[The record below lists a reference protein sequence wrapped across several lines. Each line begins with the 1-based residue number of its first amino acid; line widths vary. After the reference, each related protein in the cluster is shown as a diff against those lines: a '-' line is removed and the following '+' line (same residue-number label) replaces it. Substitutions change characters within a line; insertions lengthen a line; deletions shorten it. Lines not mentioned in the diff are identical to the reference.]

1 MTSEWLKAKCSAD
14 NGCTEV
20 KFEGERVYV
29 RSSMN
34 HQLVTFTEE
43 EWNSFKEA
51 IKEGQFDR

>member
-1 MTSEWLKAKCSAD
+1 MTSEWLKAKCGGGECAQ
-14 NGCTEV
+14 V

-43 EWNSFKEA
+43 EWENLKEA